1 MQSFSAA
8 ITTENSGYIWI
19 SEEIS
24 LSLTPVFLLTAI
36 ATILLLLSGR
46 MARIADRFIL
56 EDSAASAT
64 ESRIMK
70 ALLRRM
76 RLIQSAILCA
86 VCAGLLISTVV
97 VLIFVSDTIV
107 SDLSVA
113 IAGSF
118 IAAMGFIWLALVLF
132 LAEISYAAART
143 ARDLTD

>member
-1 MQSFSAA
+1 MQAFSTN
-8 ITTENSGYIWI
+8 ITNETSGYLWI

-36 ATILLLLSGR
+36 ATILMLLSGR
-46 MARIADRFIL
+46 MARISDRFIT
-56 EDSAASAT
+56 EDSVASAT
-64 ESRIMK
+64 ASRIMK

-76 RLIQSAILCA
+76 RLIQAAILCA

-97 VLIFVSDTIV
+97 VLIFVSDTLV
-107 SDLSVA
+107 GDLSAA

-132 LAEISYAAART
+132 LVEISYAAART
-143 ARDLTD
+143 AGDLTD